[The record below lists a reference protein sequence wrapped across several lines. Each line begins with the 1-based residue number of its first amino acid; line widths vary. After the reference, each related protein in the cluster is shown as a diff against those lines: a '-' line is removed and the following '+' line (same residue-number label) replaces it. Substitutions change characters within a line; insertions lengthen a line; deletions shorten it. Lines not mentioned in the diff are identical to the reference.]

1 MASNLDNI
9 ARSFDECTDLF
20 FALGETAR
28 QQIIMLLAEVE
39 YLNVGQLTERLPL
52 SRPAISHHLKVLRQ
66 AGLVTVQKRGTEAL
80 YSLAMDDALAVL
92 KRFVKEVEDCI

>member
-1 MASNLDNI
+1 
-9 ARSFDECTDLF
+9 
-20 FALGETAR
+20 
-28 QQIIMLLAEVE
+28 
-39 YLNVGQLTERLPL
+39 
-52 SRPAISHHLKVLRQ
+52 VLRQ